1 MDKYDGFEKVT
12 FSGVYMAN
20 EPDESTP
27 IVFLENEG
35 ERVLPI
41 FIGAAEAFSIQTA
54 LDELPYPRP
63 LTHDLIISI
72 LKELQAKLTRIMI
85 DDLSDGVFYARLV
98 ISQND
103 HEIELDARPSDSI
116 ALAIRNDADVYVAK
130 DVMKDAAV
138 EKDKYKVG

>member
-1 MDKYDGFEKVT
+1 MDEFEGFEKVT
-12 FSGVYMAN
+12 VSGVYMAN
-20 EPDESTP
+20 EPEESTP
-27 IVFLENEG
+27 IVFLENEQ

-72 LKELQAKLTRIMI
+72 LDELQATLTRIMI

-98 ISQND
+98 IRQNGN
-103 HEIELDARPSDSI
+103 EMELDARPSDSI
-116 ALAIRNDADVYVAK
+116 ALAIRNDAAVYVSQK
-130 DVMKDAAV
+130 VMNDAAV